1 MLQLNVDAA
10 LFAAS
15 GRSGAAVVVRE
26 CTDEF
31 VASIGDDSPDVSNR
45 KLAEALAIR
54 LALSWAKDEGLDGF
68 VVASDCLSIVQR
80 IKFKERDRSL
90 CASVVLDI
98 KKLACHFS
106 NCSFRHV
113 GRLQNSVAHSLA

>member
-68 VVASDCLSIVQR
+68 VVASDCLSIVQH
-80 IKFKERDRSL
+80 IKFEERDRSL
-90 CASVVLDI
+90 CASRWCLI
-98 KKLACHFS
+98 S
-106 NCSFRHV
+106 RS
-113 GRLQNSVAHSLA
+113 